1 MTQACL
7 ANTNFELPASEQDPN
22 LEPPPPD
29 SPSVIPA
36 SDSVQDPEPPPP
48 DSPSVLPASDSEYE
62 PEPEVRFEVMEKM
75 AKTGAKKG
83 SIHYSISLIIGCHTF
98 KKFKMLDS
106 TNSSELTSRN
116 MLVGQLSPNFQD
128 G

>member
-36 SDSVQDPEPPPP
+36 SDSVQDPDLEPPPP
-48 DSPSVLPASDSEYE
+48 DSPSPGPASDSEPE
-62 PEPEVRFEVMEKM
+62 PEPEVRFVVTEKM
-75 AKTGAKKG
+75 TKTGANKG
-83 SIHYSISLIIGCHTF
+83 SIQKKVSLIIGSHTF
-98 KKFKMLDS
+98 KRKSIMK
-106 TNSSELTSRN
+106 T
-116 MLVGQLSPNFQD
+116 GNFVFTCRR
-128 G
+128 